1 MIGTLVA
8 TLLFVS
14 CADDPQSPSAPD
26 AATQEEA
33 ALTRSALIAAVE
45 SAKAYGQTHLGH
57 YLKLNVKRLER
68 QGLEVPA
75 SISLTVRTTHDS
87 YCIKAANQ
95 LLPSIHPW
103 ALGSVRSGEAE
114 PSSQDRCGR

>member
-8 TLLFVS
+8 TLVFVS
-14 CADDPQSPSAPD
+14 CAEAPQPPRAPD

-33 ALTRSALIAAVE
+33 ALTRSALTAAVE

-57 YLKLNVKRLER
+57 YLELNVKRLER
-68 QGLEVPA
+68 QGLEVPG

-87 YCIKAANQ
+87 YCIRAANH

-103 ALGSVRSGEAE
+103 VLGSVGSGDAE